1 MNDVIQFEHS
11 CAVWIEQSKAL
22 VAEASA
28 IRDVSDA
35 LTFEDAGSIQSR
47 IAKHIKAIEAERK
60 AATAPLD
67 ALKKELVA
75 AERRLAQPLADE
87 LARLKAAT
95 SAYATACAKARA
107 EEEARRLA
115 AERAAAEAAVAAEDK
130 DPFGFNAPAEAT
142 PLPPAATPLSTS
154 MPKSAFTRT
163 VERWDFEVTDSNA
176 VPRELCS
183 PDPQKI
189 RAFLSGRKAEG
200 YKAADLVVPG
210 LKIISTMQVQSR

>member
-130 DPFGFNAPAEAT
+130 DPFGFNAPAEAA
-142 PLPPAATPLSTS
+142 PLPPAAVPLSTS

-163 VERWDFEVTDSNA
+163 VERWDFEVVDSNA

-200 YKAADLVVPG
+200 YKATDLVVAG